1 MTRRVASGPGERG
14 AALLT
19 VLLLVAVMAVIAAT
33 ALDRLTLATR
43 IAGSAATVD
52 QGRAYT
58 FAAEQIAL
66 RRVADLVARDPAK
79 LTLAGGWLGRD
90 FILPLP
96 VGQGR
101 ARLTDAN
108 NCFNLNSLVA
118 EATPGKFSQRSGA
131 IRQFAELM
139 RLLGVDQGEAQAI
152 AGATADWIDSDGNDG
167 PLGAEDGVYRALPAS
182 YLPANRPM
190 VDVSEL
196 GAVRGV
202 TPKILARLRP
212 WICALPVT
220 GPVQLNVNTLAP
232 EQAPL
237 IAMLMPGQISI
248 AEARAALAARPADG
262 YGSTTRFWQ
271 TASLARLDPPGDV
284 AEQAG
289 MTSRWLALTTH
300 VTMGDGNLTAES
312 LIDAQGGAD
321 AAGQVPPAI
330 VRRDWGESD

>member
-1 MTRRVASGPGERG
+1 MSRRLSNERG

-52 QGRAYT
+52 QGRAYS

-66 RRVADLVARDPAK
+66 RRVADLVGRDPAK
-79 LTLAGGWLGRD
+79 LTLAGNWLGRE

-96 VGQGR
+96 GGTGS

-118 EATPGKFSQRSGA
+118 ETVPGRFSQRSGSM
-131 IRQFAELM
+131 RQFGALM
-139 RLLGVDQGEAQAI
+139 VLLGVDAAQAQAI
-152 AGATADWIDSDGNDG
+152 AGAAADWIDSDSNDG
-167 PLGAEDGVYRALPAS
+167 PLGAEDNVYRSLPGA
-182 YLPANRPM
+182 YLAANRKM
-190 VDVSEL
+190 ADISEL
-196 GAVRGV
+196 RAVRGM
-202 TPKILARLRP
+202 TPKIYARLKP
-212 WICALPVT
+212 WICVLPVT
-220 GPVQLNVNTLAP
+220 DPVRLNVNTLAP

-237 IAMLMPGQISI
+237 VAMLLPGELTL
-248 AEARAALAARPADG
+248 ADARAALAARPAGG
-262 YGSTTRFWQ
+262 YGSSVRFWQ
-271 TASLARLDPPGDV
+271 SGPLAQFDPPTEV

-289 MTSRWLALTTH
+289 VTSRWLALTTN
-300 VTMGDGNLTAES
+300 VTMGDGFLTAVS
-312 LIDAQGGAD
+312 LIDANGGAPS
-321 AAGQVPPAI
+321 AGQAAPVI

>member
-1 MTRRVASGPGERG
+1 MSRRLSNERG

-52 QGRAYT
+52 QGRAYS

-66 RRVADLVARDPAK
+66 RRVADLVGRDPAK
-79 LTLAGGWLGRD
+79 LTLAGNWLGRE

-96 VGQGR
+96 GGTGS

-118 EATPGKFSQRSGA
+118 ETVPGRFSQRSGSM
-131 IRQFAELM
+131 RQFGALM
-139 RLLGVDQGEAQAI
+139 VLLGVDAAQAQAI
-152 AGATADWIDSDGNDG
+152 AGAAADWIDSDSNDG
-167 PLGAEDGVYRALPAS
+167 PLGAEDNVYRSLPGA
-182 YLPANRPM
+182 YLAANRKM
-190 VDVSEL
+190 ADISEL
-196 GAVRGV
+196 RAVRGM
-202 TPKILARLRP
+202 TPKIYARLKP
-212 WICALPVT
+212 WICVLPVT
-220 GPVQLNVNTLAP
+220 DPVRLNVNTLAT

-237 IAMLMPGQISI
+237 VAMLLPGELTL
-248 AEARAALAARPADG
+248 ADARAALAARPAGG
-262 YGSTTRFWQ
+262 YGSSVRFWQ
-271 TASLARLDPPGDV
+271 SGPLAQFDPPTEV

-289 MTSRWLALTTH
+289 VTSRWLALTTN
-300 VTMGDGNLTAES
+300 VTMGDGFLTAVS
-312 LIDAQGGAD
+312 LIDANGGAPS
-321 AAGQVPPAI
+321 AGQAAPVI

>member
-1 MTRRVASGPGERG
+1 MSRRLSNERG

-52 QGRAYT
+52 QGRAYS

-66 RRVADLVARDPAK
+66 RRVADLVGRDPAK
-79 LTLAGGWLGRD
+79 LTLAGNWLGRE

-96 VGQGR
+96 GGTGS

-118 EATPGKFSQRSGA
+118 ETVPGRFSQRSGSM
-131 IRQFAELM
+131 RQFGALM
-139 RLLGVDQGEAQAI
+139 VLLGVDAAQAQAI
-152 AGATADWIDSDGNDG
+152 AGAAADWIDSDSNDG
-167 PLGAEDGVYRALPAS
+167 PLGAEDNVYRSLPGA
-182 YLPANRPM
+182 YLAANRKM
-190 VDVSEL
+190 ADISEL
-196 GAVRGV
+196 RAVRGM
-202 TPKILARLRP
+202 TPKIYARLKP
-212 WICALPVT
+212 WICVLPVT
-220 GPVQLNVNTLAP
+220 DSVRLNVNTLAP

-237 IAMLMPGQISI
+237 VAMLLPGELTL
-248 AEARAALAARPADG
+248 ADARAALAARPAGG
-262 YGSTTRFWQ
+262 YGSSVRFWQ
-271 TASLARLDPPGDV
+271 SGPLTQFDPPTEV

-289 MTSRWLALTTH
+289 VTSRWLALTTN
-300 VTMGDGNLTAES
+300 VTMGDGFLTAVS
-312 LIDAQGGAD
+312 LIDANGGAPS
-321 AAGQVPPAI
+321 AGQAAPVI